1 MEHRGAET
9 SACYDKMPSFPLLQ
23 KTGNQLCLYDFT
35 FLRSHQHHQLAVF
48 SARISSENLPLQPCY
63 PVCACSG
70 YLTQVYPEGR
80 HRQLGLPAFSCWKG
94 LSSLSCRK
102 PAGNPSEATFSLVS
116 WKNSSELPHISS
128 QRPHPSRMEPQPPT
142 ESIVSLI
149 PLIRLP
155 SFLSCL
161 IPLLLPL
168 ASQTT
173 SQRKYLHA
181 NHCLKIFFHKVNY
194 IGGHPNEDSE
204 ITFSFCMKYPEK
216 TNV

>member
-1 MEHRGAET
+1 MFIWFHFSRISPASSVGCVFCQDLIRESTT
-9 SACYDKMPSFPLLQ
+9 SALLPR
-23 KTGNQLCLYDFT
+23 LCL
-35 FLRSHQHHQLAVF
+35 LRVF
-48 SARISSENLPLQPCY
+48 DPGLPWRSSQT
-63 PVCACSG
+63 V
-70 YLTQVYPEGR
+70 
-80 HRQLGLPAFSCWKG
+80 GLPAFSCWKG

-142 ESIVSLI
+142 ESIVSLT

-181 NHCLKIFFHKVNY
+181 NHCLKIFFHKINY

-204 ITFSFCMKYPEK
+204 ITFSFCMKSRKDKLIE
-216 TNV
+216 TESRQVVAQD